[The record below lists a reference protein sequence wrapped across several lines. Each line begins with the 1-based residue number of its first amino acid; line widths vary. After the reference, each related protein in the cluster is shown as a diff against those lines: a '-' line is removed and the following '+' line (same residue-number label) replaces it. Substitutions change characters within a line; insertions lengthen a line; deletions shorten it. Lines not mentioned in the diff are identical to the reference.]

1 MPSTGS
7 TPNWSKGLTTR
18 TIRWG
23 ILGAGRAARDFS
35 VGLQALPDATLAG
48 VASRTAATVQDFAR
62 FVPVQRIYGSYEE
75 LVRDPAIDVVYV
87 ATPHHRHVA
96 DCSLA
101 LEHAKP
107 VLCEK
112 PFAVSVREAQI
123 VVDLARKKQ
132 LFCMEGMWMRFFPL
146 IHKAQELTQSGA
158 IGDPRM
164 IMADFGVA
172 TAYDP
177 RTRFYDPAQGG
188 GALLDRGVYAISLA
202 IMLFGAPEAI
212 SGQAGMSPSGVD
224 EHSAVV
230 LRFPKGRLAVL
241 SASLS
246 THTSNEATVMGT
258 YGKLRL
264 HAPFYCPQKLSISRY
279 SPGVSSSAGD
289 TPSLKQRL
297 AARAKQSAIIRRAY
311 LTLRPLIHRQ
321 TTSITQPV
329 VGNGYNYEAA
339 EVMRCLRAGERESPI
354 MPLDESLR
362 IMKIM
367 DEIRAQWGLKYP
379 GE

>member
-1 MPSTGS
+1 
-7 TPNWSKGLTTR
+7 LTTR
-18 TIRWG
+18 TFRWG
-23 ILGAGRAARDFS
+23 ILGAGRVARDFAR
-35 VGLQALPDATLAG
+35 GLQALPDATLIG
-48 VASRTAATVQDFAR
+48 VASRTAATAQKFAR
-62 FVPVQRIYGSYEE
+62 SVSVQRIYGSYED

-96 DCSLA
+96 DCSMA
-101 LEHAKP
+101 LEHGKP
-107 VLCEK
+107 ILCEK

-123 VVDLARKKQ
+123 VVDLARKKH
-132 LFCMEGMWMRFFPL
+132 LFCMEAMWMRFFPL
-146 IHKAQELTQSGA
+146 IGKAQELTKSGA

-177 RTRFYDPAQGG
+177 RTRFYDPAQAG

-202 IMLFGAPEAI
+202 IMFFGAPEAI
-212 SGQAGMSPSGVD
+212 SGQAGISPSGVD
-224 EHSAVV
+224 EHSSVV
-230 LRFPKGRLAVL
+230 LRFPKGRLALL

-246 THTSNEATVMGT
+246 TYTSNEATIMGT
-258 YGKLRL
+258 HGKLCL

-279 SPGVSSSAGD
+279 SPGVSSPEDAA
-289 TPSLKQRL
+289 PSLKQRL
-297 AARAKQSAIIRRAY
+297 VARAKQSAVIRRAY
-311 LTLRPLIHRQ
+311 MTLEPFIRRQ

-339 EVMRCLRAGERESPI
+339 EVMRCLRAGECESPV
-354 MPLDESLR
+354 MPLDETLR
-362 IMKIM
+362 IMQVM